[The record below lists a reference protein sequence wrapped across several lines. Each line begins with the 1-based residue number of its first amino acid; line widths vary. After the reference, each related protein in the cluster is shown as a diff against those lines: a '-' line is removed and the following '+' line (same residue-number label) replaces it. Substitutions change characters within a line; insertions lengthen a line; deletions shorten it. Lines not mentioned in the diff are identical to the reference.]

1 MKTTVLQNRPAAYGL
16 AIGCTLLWGTAF
28 PFIKRGYAAFA
39 IADGDIGAML
49 LFAGLRFTLAG
60 AMVLAFLCVRE
71 KRFVPVGKADA
82 GAAVLL
88 GAVQTFGQYL
98 FTYAGIGLTTGANTS
113 IITACASFL
122 TVLGAALLLKS
133 DRLSVWK
140 ILGCALGFGG
150 VLVMNGGGGLALD
163 TLLGDSLIFM
173 STVFAAAGNLIA
185 KKLTPGRSPVKLT
198 AYQLLCGGSAL
209 TVAGLLCGGRLNL
222 TSMDGLLI
230 LLWLAFV
237 SAAAFT
243 VWTALLKF
251 HPASSISVFNLLVP
265 VFGTFLS
272 GMLLGE
278 NVFRAEIFLSLALIA
293 AGIVAV
299 NVSKE
304 GKQHDR

>member
-39 IADGDIGAML
+39 IADGDVGAML

-82 GAAVLL
+82 GAAALL

-122 TVLGAALLLKS
+122 TVLGAAMFFKS

-150 VLVMNGGGGLALD
+150 VLVMNGGGGLAPD

-198 AYQLLCGGSAL
+198 AYQLLCGGLTL
-209 TVAGLLCGGRLNL
+209 TVAGMLCGGRLNL
-222 TSMDGLLI
+222 TSTDGLLI

-251 HPASSISVFNLLVP
+251 HPASNISVFNLLVP

-304 GKQHDR
+304 GKRHDR

>member
-16 AIGCTLLWGTAF
+16 TIGCTLLWGTAF

-39 IADGDIGAML
+39 IADGDVGAML

-82 GAAVLL
+82 GAAALL

-198 AYQLLCGGSAL
+198 AYQLLCGGLAL
-209 TVAGLLCGGRLNL
+209 TVAGMLCGGRLNL
-222 TSMDGLLI
+222 TSTDGLLI

-251 HPASSISVFNLLVP
+251 HPASNISVFNLLVP

-304 GKQHDR
+304 GKRHDR

>member
-1 MKTTVLQNRPAAYGL
+1 M
-16 AIGCTLLWGTAF
+16 
-28 PFIKRGYAAFA
+28 
-39 IADGDIGAML
+39 
-49 LFAGLRFTLAG
+49 
-60 AMVLAFLCVRE
+60 
-71 KRFVPVGKADA
+71 
-82 GAAVLL
+82 
-88 GAVQTFGQYL
+88 
-98 FTYAGIGLTTGANTS
+98 
-113 IITACASFL
+113 
-122 TVLGAALLLKS
+122 
-133 DRLSVWK
+133 WK

-209 TVAGLLCGGRLNL
+209 TVAGMLCGGRLNL
-222 TSMDGLLI
+222 TSTDGLLI

-251 HPASSISVFNLLVP
+251 HPASNISVFNLLVP

-304 GKQHDR
+304 GKRHDR

>member
-28 PFIKRGYAAFA
+28 PFIKRGYAALA
-39 IADGDIGAML
+39 IADGDVGAML

-60 AMVLAFLCVRE
+60 AMVIAFLCVRE

-82 GAAVLL
+82 GAAALL

-122 TVLGAALLLKS
+122 TVLGAALFLKS

-222 TSMDGLLI
+222 TSTDGLLI

-251 HPASSISVFNLLVP
+251 HPASNISVFNLLVP

-304 GKQHDR
+304 GKRHDR

>member
-39 IADGDIGAML
+39 IADGDVGAML

-71 KRFVPVGKADA
+71 KHFVPVGKADA
-82 GAAVLL
+82 GAAALL

-122 TVLGAALLLKS
+122 TVLGAALFLKS

-198 AYQLLCGGSAL
+198 AYQLLCGGLAL
-209 TVAGLLCGGRLNL
+209 TVAGMLCGGRLNL
-222 TSMDGLLI
+222 TSTDGLLI

-251 HPASSISVFNLLVP
+251 HPASNISVFNLLVP

-304 GKQHDR
+304 GKRHDR

>member
-39 IADGDIGAML
+39 IADGDVGAML

-82 GAAVLL
+82 GAAALL

-122 TVLGAALLLKS
+122 TVLGAALFLKS

-209 TVAGLLCGGRLNL
+209 TVAGMLCGGRLNL
-222 TSMDGLLI
+222 TSTDGLLI

-251 HPASSISVFNLLVP
+251 HPASNISVFNLLVP

-272 GMLLGE
+272 GILLGE

-304 GKQHDR
+304 GKRHDR